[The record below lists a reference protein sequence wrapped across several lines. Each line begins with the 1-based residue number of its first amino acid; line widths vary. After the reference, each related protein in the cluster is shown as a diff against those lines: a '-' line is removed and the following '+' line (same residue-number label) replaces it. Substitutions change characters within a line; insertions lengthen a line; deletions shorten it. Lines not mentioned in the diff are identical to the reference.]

1 MQPGRQPRVRPE
13 RIRRQPLTAARA
25 TFPNLRRHV
34 HARFFPADR
43 WRGRGACSSCPYP
56 PPQGI
61 RLGQPTDGRTGWR
74 GAAGRGKTPPQEVE
88 SHGWGKAGQTDE
100 NARLPSP
107 PPLPSGASGI
117 PPQAGAAES
126 RRLLSGWLPGGDL
139 RVDLL
144 LREPPLS
151 GVGHRDAVHGRDVG
165 TLATLVP
172 PDPDQSLAVFADQ
185 RADGPG
191 QLGLASWPTARVA
204 GSRETQTGGRP
215 VSRPSCGGGRA
226 GPRCKR

>member
-1 MQPGRQPRVRPE
+1 VFVMPLPAPSRHPPGPAHRWPNGVEGRGGKGE
-13 RIRRQPLTAARA
+13 DTAAR
-25 TFPNLRRHV
+25 
-34 HARFFPADR
+34 
-43 WRGRGACSSCPYP
+43 GR
-56 PPQGI
+56 
-61 RLGQPTDGRTGWR
+61 
-74 GAAGRGKTPPQEVE
+74 E
-88 SHGWGKAGQTDE
+88 SWLGKAGQTDE